1 MSSSFNVPSK
11 IVIGDDELLKI
22 TSNINLSTNIKNF
35 SSRIKIIK
43 KNINESL

>member
-1 MSSSFNVPSK
+1 
-11 IVIGDDELLKI
+11 VIGDDELLKI